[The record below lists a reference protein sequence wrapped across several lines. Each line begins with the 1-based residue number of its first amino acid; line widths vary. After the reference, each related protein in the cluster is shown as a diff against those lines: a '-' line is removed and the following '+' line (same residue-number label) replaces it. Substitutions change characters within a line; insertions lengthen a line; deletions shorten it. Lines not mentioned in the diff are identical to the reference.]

1 VLTALLRLSLL
12 VAILAALGGC
22 LPAHLRGTDPP
33 GSPPR
38 ATATAAASGDVTPAE
53 DPNPV
58 EVESTLDASDAVG
71 DGSLK
76 AYAVTKPE
84 IRDRAFDWDLQL
96 EILLNVYDVAASDGA
111 LRAAADNLLDLCR
124 DQQRWL
130 AANTGYD
137 PSYQEPM
144 RLWVSVVD
152 GLCAGAM
159 NIVRGV
165 DRRDQALVRKG
176 RKAIQAARAL
186 MTSDEYF
193 GAWGPLLIH

>member
-1 VLTALLRLSLL
+1 MP
-12 VAILAALGGC
+12 GGE
-22 LPAHLRGTDPP
+22 
-33 GSPPR
+33 
-38 ATATAAASGDVTPAE
+38 ASPAE
-53 DPNPV
+53 NPSRV
-58 EVESTLDASDAVG
+58 EEEPTPDASDGA
-71 DGSLK
+71 SEQALQ

-96 EILLNVYDVAASDGA
+96 QDMLDVYDGAAADRA
-111 LRAAADNLLDLCR
+111 LRAAADDLLDLCR

-144 RLWVSVVD
+144 RLWRSVVD

-165 DRRDQALVRKG
+165 DRRDETLVRKG
-176 RKAIQAARAL
+176 RREIKAARAL
-186 MTSDEYF
+186 RTSYEYF

>member
-1 VLTALLRLSLL
+1 VVSEETFQ
-12 VAILAALGGC
+12 
-22 LPAHLRGTDPP
+22 
-33 GSPPR
+33 
-38 ATATAAASGDVTPAE
+38 
-53 DPNPV
+53 
-58 EVESTLDASDAVG
+58 
-71 DGSLK
+71 
-76 AYAVTKPE
+76 AYPVTKPE

-96 EILLNVYDVAASDGA
+96 EDMLDVYDGAAADGA
-111 LRAAADNLLDLCR
+111 LRAAADDLLDLCR

-144 RLWVSVVD
+144 RLWRSVVD

-165 DRRDQALVRKG
+165 DRRDETLVRKG
-176 RKAIQAARAL
+176 RREIKAARAL